1 VDDIHASGPI
11 RTSGTAR
18 SRVAIKLLQL
28 QKGSRR
34 GPVNDRETTR
44 NNGLHGIE
52 NALLKGQIAPS
63 PQVRRTVPG
72 TLPRW
77 GSRVRIPSSAQGNP
91 QVRSDAARPTGRAS
105 APRAAHVP
113 QRPEQ
118 WRSPCRRDQASRRSA
133 ARSSASTG
141 RDGQITPG
149 RGRGS
154 AWDVVDDPNLAS
166 RLMDSIF
173 KFSQGLS

>member
-72 TLPRW
+72 TFFLPRW
-77 GSRVRIPSSAQGNP
+77 GSRVRIPSSAPENGMLT
-91 QVRSDAARPTGRAS
+91 SAFSSGTGFVFFAS
-105 APRAAHVP
+105 AHELPMACP
-113 QRPEQ
+113 
-118 WRSPCRRDQASRRSA
+118 
-133 ARSSASTG
+133 
-141 RDGQITPG
+141 
-149 RGRGS
+149 
-154 AWDVVDDPNLAS
+154 
-166 RLMDSIF
+166 
-173 KFSQGLS
+173 